1 MVVTRLARWLPFP
14 SCFLSSPEKV
24 LFPLFVSSVP
34 AAGISR
40 LLRKLYSCSL
50 YPALYHLIL
59 IFRMRKIS
67 AFVRAAPRHPAS
79 ASRPR
84 IKLRARSPLPE
95 LCRRAASLLKRL
107 GHFSHAKNFADRDHG
122 PGCD

>member
-1 MVVTRLARWLPFP
+1 
-14 SCFLSSPEKV
+14 
-24 LFPLFVSSVP
+24 
-34 AAGISR
+34 
-40 LLRKLYSCSL
+40 
-50 YPALYHLIL
+50 
-59 IFRMRKIS
+59 MRKIS